1 MWIIFSLLAAFCR
14 ATINIVDKYV
24 LTKWIKNPLIPVM
37 MIGIIGLAASFI
49 IYFFRG
55 FAPLSNFNVFL
66 SLVAGLLYILTA
78 VFYFKALKEEEAS
91 RIVPLSSLSPLF
103 ILIFAGIFL
112 GEVFTPLKY
121 LGIILLIT
129 GAILISSRS
138 LLKITFSS
146 AFGWMLLAVITA
158 SVVAVLTKYIL
169 NFTDYWTVFAWTR
182 VGTAIGVA
190 PIIFLYFP
198 ELKSITRQY
207 GKKVIIV
214 MSANE
219 TLNLFAVLFI
229 TIAMSIGYV
238 TLVRA
243 LSSVSPLFVLFIA
256 VMLSRFYPLILKEEI
271 GRAVV
276 LQKVLAIVLMLIGT
290 TLIIGLSVS

>member
-1 MWIIFSLLAAFCR
+1 MWVIFSLSAAFCR
-14 ATINIVDKYV
+14 ATISIIDKYV

-37 MIGIIGLAASFI
+37 MIGIIGLFGSFVV
-49 IYFFRG
+49 YFFRG

-66 SLVAGLLYILTA
+66 SLAAGFLYILTA

-112 GEVFTPLKY
+112 GEVFTPIKY
-121 LGIILLIT
+121 LGIILLIA
-129 GAILISSRS
+129 GAILISSRN
-138 LLKITFSS
+138 LLKITFSR

-182 VGTAIGVA
+182 AGTAIGVI
-190 PIIFLYFP
+190 PIIFFYFP
-198 ELKSITRQY
+198 ELKSVTKQY

-219 TLNLFAVLFI
+219 VLNLFAVLFI

-243 LSSVSPLFVLFIA
+243 LSSVSPLFVLFGA
-256 VMLSRFYPLILKEEI
+256 VILSRFYPFILKEEI
-271 GRAVV
+271 GRSVI
-276 LQKVLAIVLMLIGT
+276 LQKVLAIILMLIGAM
-290 TLIIGLSVS
+290 LII